1 MRHHAPP
8 PHSHSRTRSSG
19 LQNRKVAPPLESSS
33 ANLPFGGGT
42 ASIGVHT
49 RLHVPEKVSETTFTC
64 SSTAASFEAQNGV
77 FPDPIQETGTTIRFL
92 GGRYIVCRQDQPHR
106 TPHAPPRA
114 VEAPTASFARTHA
127 PSTCSRVPGTRLPA
141 TGTRW
146 RHVSVHGFAASALIA
161 SQHATWQE
169 KKKKKEKFGETE
181 RGSSTVQIHP
191 QGLYGLA
198 SKLSFLNLLFMQFP

>member
-64 SSTAASFEAQNGV
+64 SSTAASFEAQNGG
-77 FPDPIQETGTTIRFL
+77 FLDPIQETGTPIRFL
-92 GGRYIVCRQDQPHR
+92 GGRYIVCRQDQPHQNL
-106 TPHAPPRA
+106 HAPPRA
-114 VEAPTASFARTHA
+114 GEAPTASFARTHA
-127 PSTCSRVPGTRLPA
+127 PSTCSCVLGTRLHA

-146 RHVSVHGFAASALIA
+146 HHVSLHGFAASTLIA
-161 SQHATWQE
+161 SQHATWQ
-169 KKKKKEKFGETE
+169 EKFGETE

-198 SKLSFLNLLFMQFP
+198 SKLSFLNLLFMHFLN